1 MSSLLET
8 LTLKELYTR
17 KKNLIYQLEKVDNE
31 IKQRILENGPE
42 FHIEIAPYENTEIE
56 PNKKIIIKKKVDNN
70 NIIEIPLDNNVLENN
85 VKDNTILEYKVLQNN
100 DTNNDTNNNNET
112 KIIRKIHIKIKK

>member
-8 LTLKELYTR
+8 LSLKELYTR

-31 IKQRILENGPE
+31 IKQRILENGTE

-85 VKDNTILEYKVLQNN
+85 VKDNTILEDKVLQNN
-100 DTNNDTNNNNET
+100 DTNNNNEN